1 MKRILIVNNNM
12 HIGGVQ
18 KALLDLLNEIHK
30 DHDITLLLFYNG
42 GGLMKSVPA
51 DVRVISPAAPFKY
64 WGMTKKDAATFGS
77 RAARAFFAAMT
88 RVFGRGAALR
98 LAYPFQKKLC
108 GYDVAISFLHSG
120 APDTFYGGCNEFVLD
135 RVEAEKKITFLHCDY
150 ERIGAASEYNA
161 GIYRRFDMIAA
172 CSEGC
177 REAFLRVMPE
187 LAAKT
192 TVVPNCHD
200 YAKIRSM
207 AEREPE
213 TAAKDRLNI
222 VTVARFGKEK
232 GILRAVRAVAE
243 LGERGKEVCYRIIG
257 DGAEYSEAAALV
269 KSAGL
274 EDTVFLLGERENP
287 YGYMKAADLLLI
299 PSVSEA
305 APMVIGEAASLGTP
319 VLTTE
324 TSSAREM
331 VLETGYGWVCENST
345 DGIRRGIEMLLSDPR
360 LIRERKE
367 HLRTLKPDNAAA
379 IKSFSELVR

>member
-42 GGLMKSVPA
+42 GGLMKSVPE
-51 DVRVISPAAPFKY
+51 DVRVISPAAPFNY

-77 RAARAFFAAMT
+77 SVARAFFAAMT

-269 KSAGL
+269 
-274 EDTVFLLGERENP
+274 
-287 YGYMKAADLLLI
+287 
-299 PSVSEA
+299 
-305 APMVIGEAASLGTP
+305 
-319 VLTTE
+319 
-324 TSSAREM
+324 
-331 VLETGYGWVCENST
+331 
-345 DGIRRGIEMLLSDPR
+345 
-360 LIRERKE
+360 
-367 HLRTLKPDNAAA
+367 
-379 IKSFSELVR
+379 